1 MPKLPRQ
8 ETCRARAHRSQAT
21 PAERALWSLL
31 RARALGA
38 KFRRQHPIGP
48 YIVDFFCCEAALVV
62 EVDGAVH
69 DTPRARE
76 RDGARGAFLAECGL
90 RILRLRNDVV
100 LHQPDRALARIRAA
114 LDEDAPLP
122 LGEGMG

>member
-1 MPKLPRQ
+1 MPKLSRQ

-21 PAERALWSLL
+21 PAERALWSVF

-48 YIVDFFCCEAALVV
+48 YIVDFVCCDAALVV

-69 DTPRARE
+69 APRARE
-76 RDGARGAFLAECGL
+76 RDGARDAFLNECGL

-100 LHQPDRALARIRAA
+100 LHQPARALARIRAA
-114 LDEDAPLP
+114 LDEDADLP
-122 LGEGMG
+122 LGEGME